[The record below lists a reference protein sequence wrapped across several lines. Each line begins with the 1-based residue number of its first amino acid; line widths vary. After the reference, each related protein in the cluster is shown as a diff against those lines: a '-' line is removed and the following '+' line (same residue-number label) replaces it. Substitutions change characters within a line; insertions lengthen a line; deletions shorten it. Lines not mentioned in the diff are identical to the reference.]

1 MNTKTSKLRAA
12 GGYLNPAF
20 LLCVGLLGV
29 SIGIYEWKGWIVV
42 KDPLP
47 LKKPLELLDEEKLFP
62 YVVPEKGRGQIEN
75 EDVIETLG
83 TEEYIQ
89 WMLEDTSV
97 DADSPVRWVS
107 LFITYYDRPDNVP
120 HVPEECYVG
129 GGNQLMS
136 SEAVDLAIDSRR
148 GQRNYTMRYLI
159 FSGAA
164 ANLFGTAEEFP
175 VMYIFSVNG
184 RYASGRNDARM
195 MLNANI
201 FSKYAY
207 FSKIEWKFFNRR
219 YGDRLVYPDREEAKQ
234 ASERLLGVLLDVL
247 EEDHLPS
254 GAWSEEQK

>member
-1 MNTKTSKLRAA
+1 MSTRLDQRGAA
-12 GGYLNPAF
+12 RGYLNPAF
-20 LLCVGLLGV
+20 LLCVVLLGA

-47 LKKPLELLDEEKLFP
+47 LEKPLEQLDEEKLAP
-62 YVVPEKGRGQIEN
+62 YVVRDKGRIEN

-89 WMLEDTSV
+89 WTLEDSSV
-97 DADSPVRWVS
+97 DETSAVRWVA

-129 GGNQLMS
+129 GGDQLVS
-136 SEAVDLAIDSRR
+136 SEAVDLAVDSRHGER
-148 GQRNYTMRYLI
+148 DYTMRYLI
-159 FSGAA
+159 FSHAA
-164 ANLFGTAEEFP
+164 ASLFGATEEFP

-207 FSKIEWKFFNRR
+207 FSKIEWKFYSQR
-219 YGDRLVYPDREEAKQ
+219 YGGRFVYPDREEAKA

-254 GAWSEEQK
+254 GEWSKEQK